1 VLGPTV
7 TAIAPTTGT
16 HNTAVPVTITGTGL
30 TGATA
35 INVGGGITVSN
46 LVVAPGGGSLTATFT
61 IANGAARTTRNVTV
75 VTPIGTTPVAAGV
88 TFTVN

>member
-1 VLGPTV
+1 V
-7 TAIAPTTGT
+7 TGITPATGT

-30 TGATA
+30 TGTTA

-46 LVVAPGGGSLTATFT
+46 IVVAPGGGSLMAIFT
-61 IANGAARTTRNVTV
+61 IANTAARTTRNVTV
-75 VTPIGTTPVAAGV
+75 VTPIGTTPVAAAA